1 MKSIIATLLI
11 AGFLFS
17 CSPKT
22 APTTATTTT
31 TTTTT
36 TTATTPPVK
45 TETAEVSAGKSIY
58 VTKCTRCHE
67 AKPMDHWTAQQWV
80 PILDDMARKARLD
93 DTEKSNVRAYVNFY
107 AKS

>member
-1 MKSIIATLLI
+1 MKAFIATLFI
-11 AGFLFS
+11 AIVIFS

-22 APTTATTTT
+22 APTAATTTNTTTT
-31 TTTTT
+31 TVTT
-36 TTATTPPVK
+36 TTAVK
-45 TETAEVSAGKSIY
+45 TETAEVSAGKNIY

-67 AKPMDHWTAQQWV
+67 AKPMGNWTAQQWV
-80 PILDDMARKARLD
+80 PILDDMARRARLD

>member
-1 MKSIIATLLI
+1 MRSIIASLLI

-22 APTTATTTT
+22 APTTAATTTT

-36 TTATTPPVK
+36 TVK
-45 TETAEVSAGKSIY
+45 TETPEVIAGKNIY

-67 AKPMDHWTAQQWV
+67 AKPMSHWTVQQWV
-80 PILDDMARKARLD
+80 PILDNMARRARLD
-93 DTEKSNVRAYVNFY
+93 DTEKSNVQAYVNFY